1 MWSCRPSV
9 YGAVWVLASC
19 CWFHVGQSFAS
30 SSLLINLVS
39 GGSLFSDI
47 STQSCPFQGWHAR
60 VLMPACVALNSELGG
75 GLVPVSAGARVSS
88 AQSQTQNLNA
98 KLR

>member
-1 MWSCRPSV
+1 MPISGLACTCLSV
-9 YGAVWVLASC
+9 C
-19 CWFHVGQSFAS
+19 
-30 SSLLINLVS
+30 
-39 GGSLFSDI
+39 
-47 STQSCPFQGWHAR
+47 THAR